1 MHYRLKSQIISNIS
15 FDNSR
20 TKTWKTNQANK
31 RVWVR
36 ISRGF
41 LPGRVSRNCFFIH
54 QASTLR
60 LLIKFIDFS
69 FPSFTVSVLQLK
81 DATRCLH
88 PWSSFLIILS
98 LISSELLTA
107 RLFIMFHVE
116 LRTFL
121 LTSIYILRERNCT
134 RTERKKKYKNPIRQL
149 NSISYHPRF
158 EA

>member
-20 TKTWKTNQANK
+20 TKTWKTNQVNK

-60 LLIKFIDFS
+60 LLIKFIDFFLSIVYS
-69 FPSFTVSVLQLK
+69 FSFTAK
-81 DATRCLH
+81 RCQRV
-88 PWSSFLIILS
+88 PSPVIIFLIILS

-116 LRTFL
+116 LRTFF

-134 RTERKKKYKNPIRQL
+134 RTEKK
-149 NSISYHPRF
+149 
-158 EA
+158 